1 LFFVYAMRQESRRT
15 ISQLAWSLAVVAAA
29 WGATEILYRV
39 DRPIQQHGS
48 FAFFMAAIAIASWR
62 GGLVTAMFTVA
73 LSSLMVAWLLPPD
86 NSFRIANQADVVRL
100 VLFTC
105 LGLLISYLHY
115 ARNRAEKSLQETDR
129 RLRLSLDSS
138 GVACWDVNVKAGTF
152 WKSHNLPEI
161 FGRSPSEFAATYEGF
176 FAYIHPE
183 DREFFHLASVG
194 GGGNHRNF
202 EISHRIICPDGS
214 IRRVNTRGRMHLD
227 NDGRVERMVG
237 AVFSAESKLAA
248 PGSSQPIPNS
258 AGSIASQL
266 LV

>member
-1 LFFVYAMRQESRRT
+1 MRQEFRRT
-15 ISQLAWSLAVVAAA
+15 INQFVWSLAVVAAA
-29 WGATEILYRV
+29 WVATVILYHV
-39 DRPIQQHGS
+39 DRPLQQHGN
-48 FAFFMAAIAIASWR
+48 FAFFLAAIVIASWR
-62 GGLVTAMFTVA
+62 GGLLPALFTVA
-73 LSSLMVAWLLPPD
+73 LTSLLVAWYLPPD
-86 NSFRIANQADVVRL
+86 NSFRIASQEDVVRL
-100 VLFTC
+100 MLFIG

-138 GVACWDVNVKAGTF
+138 GVACWEANVKDGTF

-161 FGRSPSEFAATYEGF
+161 FGRSPSQFATTYEGF

-194 GGGNHRNF
+194 GVGNHRDF
-202 EISHRIICPDGS
+202 EISHRIICSDGS
-214 IRRVNTRGRMHLD
+214 LRRVNTRGRMYLD
-227 NDGRVERMVG
+227 NDGSVERMVG

-248 PGSSQPIPNS
+248 PGSSQPPPNS
-258 AGSIASQL
+258 PGSIASLL